1 MTVMTTT
8 PIVDDQYTATQAV
21 LVCVQ
26 EIYADESWTIQV
38 LAAAVIAEH
47 ELIRKVDPAIV
58 RQTLADGLR
67 GRMMG

>member
-1 MTVMTTT
+1 VITQAS
-8 PIVDDQYTATQAV
+8 IVDDNYEATQAV
-21 LVCVQ
+21 LACVSA
-26 EIYADESWTIQV
+26 IYADESWTIQV

-67 GRMMG
+67 GRMIG